1 MRSVGKEKKSAL
13 GFLSVIEIFRI
24 VIEKRQICAE
34 IRNGDHG
41 ALGIMNLPHF

>member
-13 GFLSVIEIFRI
+13 GFLPVIEIFT
-24 VIEKRQICAE
+24 VVVENRQMCAE